1 MNGLS
6 EMGLCG
12 SKAQATRRRPVV
24 LVNAYWKTELAK
36 QGGMI

>member
-1 MNGLS
+1 MGFS

-12 SKAQATRRRPVV
+12 SKALATRRRPVV